1 MTEAPQTRFV
11 RNGDVH
17 LAYQIVG
24 TGPIDLLFID
34 TWVHHVDLVWDI
46 PDFARLLRRLSS
58 FARLIQFDRRGTGLS
73 DPVPVDA
80 LPDLETQVDDVI
92 AVLDAAESERP
103 AVLGVSDG
111 NFVAMLLAAT
121 HPDRCRALALYAPA
135 AMQLAAPDH
144 PIGFTLEFVE
154 ETIQLMTDGLLQGGG
169 GLEWLAPSRV
179 GDERFEAQLARLQR
193 SALRPGAIG
202 HYYRQSMLSDI
213 RPILPTIQ
221 APTLVIHRTEDRIM
235 PVALGREV
243 ADLIPG
249 AKFVELP
256 GTDALPFSGDTDRI
270 VEEVEEFLTGAHTGA
285 EFERILATLVFT
297 DIVDSTSVA
306 ARVGDRAWRDLLDQH
321 NELVRGELDRFKGRE
336 IATTGDGFL
345 ATFDGPGKAVRC
357 GLSITGAAATLGIR
371 VRAGVHTGEV
381 DVREADIGGLAVH
394 IAARVA
400 ALAAPGEVLVSSTVK
415 DLLVGSGIEFEGRGE
430 HALKGV
436 PETWRLFA
444 ARRDPSE
451 GAPGRTTID

>member
-24 TGPIDLLFID
+24 TGPIDLLLID

-80 LPDLETQVDDVI
+80 LPDLETQVEDVI

-111 NFVAMLLAAT
+111 NLVAMLLAAT

-135 AMQLAAPDH
+135 AMQSAAPDH
-144 PIGFTLEFVE
+144 PIGYTLEFVE
-154 ETIQLMTDGLLQGGG
+154 ETVQLMTDGLLQGGG

-179 GDERFEAQLARLQR
+179 GDERFAAQLSRLQR

-202 HYYRQSMLSDI
+202 HYDRQSMLSDI

-221 APTLVIHRTEDRIM
+221 APALVIHRTGDRIM

-249 AKFVELP
+249 ARFVELP
-256 GTDALPFSGDTDRI
+256 GTDALPFSGDTDRL

-306 ARVGDRAWRDLLDQH
+306 AQVGDRAWRDLLDQH
-321 NELVRGELDRFKGRE
+321 NELVRREFGRFRGRE
-336 IATTGDGFL
+336 VTTTGDGFL

-357 GLSITGAAATLGIR
+357 ALSITEAATTLGLQ

-381 DVREADIGGLAVH
+381 DVRELDVGGLAVH

-400 ALAAPGEVLVSSTVK
+400 ALAAAGEVLVSSTVK
-415 DLLVGSGIEFEGRGE
+415 DLLVGSGIEFESCGE

-444 ARRDPSE
+444 AQPDRS
-451 GAPGRTTID
+451 GAGAGQA

>member
-1 MTEAPQTRFV
+1 
-11 RNGDVH
+11 
-17 LAYQIVG
+17 
-24 TGPIDLLFID
+24 
-34 TWVHHVDLVWDI
+34 
-46 PDFARLLRRLSS
+46 
-58 FARLIQFDRRGTGLS
+58 
-73 DPVPVDA
+73 
-80 LPDLETQVDDVI
+80 
-92 AVLDAAESERP
+92 
-103 AVLGVSDG
+103 
-111 NFVAMLLAAT
+111 
-121 HPDRCRALALYAPA
+121 
-135 AMQLAAPDH
+135 
-144 PIGFTLEFVE
+144 
-154 ETIQLMTDGLLQGGG
+154 
-169 GLEWLAPSRV
+169 LEWLAPSRV

-221 APTLVIHRTEDRIM
+221 APTLVIHRSGDRIM

-256 GTDALPFSGDTDRI
+256 GTDALPFSGDSDRI

-306 ARVGDRAWRDLLDQH
+306 AQLGDRSWRDLLDQH
-321 NELVRGELDRFKGRE
+321 NELVRGELGRFKGRE

-357 GLSITGAAATLGIR
+357 ALSITGAAATLGIQ

-400 ALAAPGEVLVSSTVK
+400 ALAARVRYWFPV
-415 DLLVGSGIEFEGRGE
+415 R
-430 HALKGV
+430 
-436 PETWRLFA
+436 
-444 ARRDPSE
+444 
-451 GAPGRTTID
+451 

>member
-1 MTEAPQTRFV
+1 MTEVPTTRFV

-24 TGPIDLLFID
+24 NGPIDLLLID

-92 AVLDAAESERP
+92 AVLDAAEAKRP
-103 AVLGVSDG
+103 AVLGISDG
-111 NFVAMLLAAT
+111 NLVAMLLAAT

-135 AMQLAAPDH
+135 AMQAAAPDH
-144 PIGFTLEFVE
+144 PIGFPLEFVE
-154 ETIQLMTDGLLQGGG
+154 ETVQLMTDGLLQGGG

-179 GDERFEAQLARLQR
+179 GDERFAAQVARLQR

-235 PVALGREV
+235 PIALGREV
-243 ADLIPG
+243 ANLIPG

-256 GTDALPFSGDTDRI
+256 GTDALPFSGDSDRI

-306 ARVGDRAWRDLLDQH
+306 AKGRRTRARCGWSGGAHRGTCGRARRTGRGACLQHRERSPGWLRDR
-321 NELVRGELDRFKGRE
+321 VRGPRRARSEGCSGNMAPF
-336 IATTGDGFL
+336 
-345 ATFDGPGKAVRC
+345 RC
-357 GLSITGAAATLGIR
+357 
-371 VRAGVHTGEV
+371 
-381 DVREADIGGLAVH
+381 
-394 IAARVA
+394 AAR
-400 ALAAPGEVLVSSTVK
+400 EC
-415 DLLVGSGIEFEGRGE
+415 
-430 HALKGV
+430 
-436 PETWRLFA
+436 RLTA
-444 ARRDPSE
+444 
-451 GAPGRTTID
+451 IN

>member
-17 LAYQIVG
+17 LAYQVVG
-24 TGPIDLLFID
+24 AGPIDLLLID

-73 DPVPVDA
+73 DPVPIDA
-80 LPDLETQVDDVI
+80 LPDLETQVDDVV
-92 AVLDAAESERP
+92 AVLEAAESERP

-111 NFVAMLLAAT
+111 NLVAMLLAAT

-135 AMQLAAPDH
+135 AMQSAAPDH
-144 PIGFTLEFVE
+144 PIGLTPEFVE
-154 ETIQLMTDGLLQGGG
+154 ETVQLMTDGLLEGGG

-179 GDERFEAQLARLQR
+179 GDERFAAQLARLQR

-221 APTLVIHRTEDRIM
+221 APTLVIHRTDDRIM

-249 AKFVELP
+249 ARFVELP
-256 GTDALPFSGDTDRI
+256 GTDALPYSGDTDRI
-270 VEEVEEFLTGAHTGA
+270 AEEVEEFLTGAHTGA

-297 DIVDSTSVA
+297 DIVDSTRVA
-306 ARVGDRAWRDLLDQH
+306 ARLGDRAWRDLLDEH
-321 NELVRGELDRFKGRE
+321 NKLVRGEFARFRGRE
-336 IATTGDGFL
+336 VITTGDGFL

-357 GLSITGAAATLGIR
+357 ALAITEAATTLGLQ

-381 DVREADIGGLAVH
+381 DVRELDVGGLAVH

-400 ALAAPGEVLVSSTVK
+400 ALAGPGEVLVSGTVK
-415 DLLVGSGIEFEGRGE
+415 DLLVVSGIEFAGRGE

-436 PETWRLFA
+436 PDRWRLFA
-444 ARRDPSE
+444 AQPDRSSRLAE
-451 GAPGRTTID
+451 QR

>member
-1 MTEAPQTRFV
+1 MREAPQTRFV

-24 TGPIDLLFID
+24 NGPIDLLFID
-34 TWVHHVDLVWDI
+34 TWAHHVDLVWDI

-58 FARLIQFDRRGTGLS
+58 FARLIQFDRRGTGVS

-80 LPDLETQVDDVI
+80 LPDLETQVEDVI
-92 AVLDAAESERP
+92 AVLNAAESERP
-103 AVLGVSDG
+103 AILGIADASL
-111 NFVAMLLAAT
+111 VAMLLAAT

-135 AMQLAAPDH
+135 AMQAAAPDH
-144 PIGFTLEFVE
+144 PIGRTLEDIEGSV
-154 ETIQLMTDGLLQGGG
+154 QLMTDGMLEGGG

-179 GDERFEAQLARLQR
+179 GDERFAAQLARLQR

-221 APTLVIHRTEDRIM
+221 APTLVIHRTEDRII

-243 ADLIPG
+243 AALIPG
-249 AKFVELP
+249 ARFVELP
-256 GTDALPFSGDTDRI
+256 GTDTLLFSGDTDRA
-270 VEEVEEFLTGAHTGA
+270 VEEIEEFLTGAHTGA

-297 DIVDSTSVA
+297 DIVHSTRAA

-321 NELVRGELDRFKGRE
+321 NELMRREFDRFRGRE
-336 IATTGDGFL
+336 VATTGDGFL

-357 GLSITGAAATLGIR
+357 ALSITEAATTLDLQ

-381 DVREADIGGLAVH
+381 DVRELDVGGLAVH

-400 ALAAPGEVLVSSTVK
+400 ALAGPGEVLVSSTVK

-444 ARRDPSE
+444 ARRNPS
-451 GAPGRTTID
+451 G

>member
-24 TGPIDLLFID
+24 SGPIDLLLID

-58 FARLIQFDRRGTGLS
+58 FARLIQFERRGTGLTA
-73 DPVPVDA
+73 PVPVDA
-80 LPDLETQVDDVI
+80 LPDLETQVEDVI
-92 AVLDAAESERP
+92 AVLDAAESQRP

-111 NFVAMLLAAT
+111 NFVAMLLAAS

-154 ETIQLMTDGLLQGGG
+154 ETVQLMTDGLLQGGG

-179 GDERFEAQLARLQR
+179 GDERFASQLARLQR

-235 PVALGREV
+235 PIALGREV
-243 ADLIPG
+243 AELIPG
-249 AKFVELP
+249 ARFVELP

-306 ARVGDRAWRDLLDQH
+306 AQVGDRAWRDLLDQH

-357 GLSITGAAATLGIR
+357 GLSITGAAATLGIQ

-400 ALAAPGEVLVSSTVK
+400 ALAARVRYWFPV
-415 DLLVGSGIEFEGRGE
+415 R
-430 HALKGV
+430 
-436 PETWRLFA
+436 
-444 ARRDPSE
+444 
-451 GAPGRTTID
+451 

>member
-1 MTEAPQTRFV
+1 MTESPTTRFV

-17 LAYQIVG
+17 LAYQVVG
-24 TGPIDLLFID
+24 DGPIDLLLID

-58 FARLIQFDRRGTGLS
+58 FSRLIQFDRRGTGLS
-73 DPVPVDA
+73 DPVPVTA

-92 AVLDAAESERP
+92 AVLDAAEAQRP

-111 NFVAMLLAAT
+111 NLVAMLFAAT
-121 HPDRCRALALYAPA
+121 HPERCRALALYAPA
-135 AMQLAAPDH
+135 AMQAIGPDH
-144 PIGFTLEFVE
+144 PIGYSFDFIE
-154 ETIQLMTDGLLQGGG
+154 ETVQVMTDGLLQGGG

-179 GDERFEAQLARLQR
+179 GDDRFAAQMARLQR

-235 PVALGREV
+235 PIALGREV
-243 ADLIPG
+243 ANLIPG

-256 GTDALPFSGDTDRI
+256 GADALPFSGDSDRI

-285 EFERILATLVFT
+285 DFERVLATLVFT

-306 ARVGDRAWRDLLDQH
+306 ARLGDRAWRDLLDQH
-321 NELVRGELDRFKGRE
+321 NELLRREFARFRGRE
-336 IATTGDGFL
+336 VTTTGDGFL

-357 GLSITGAAATLGIR
+357 ALSITEAATTLR
-371 VRAGVHTGEV
+371 LEVRAGVHTGEV
-381 DVREADIGGLAVH
+381 DVRELDVGGLAVH

-415 DLLVGSGIEFEGRGE
+415 DLLVGSGIDFQARGR

-436 PETWRLFA
+436 PEMWRLFA
-444 ARRDPSE
+444 AQRDGTRP
-451 GAPGRTTID
+451 

>member
-24 TGPIDLLFID
+24 TGPIDLLLID

-80 LPDLETQVDDVI
+80 LPDLETQVEDVI

-111 NFVAMLLAAT
+111 NLVAMLLAAT

-135 AMQLAAPDH
+135 AMQSAAPDH
-144 PIGFTLEFVE
+144 PIGYTLEFVE
-154 ETIQLMTDGLLQGGG
+154 ETVQLMTDGLLQGGG

-179 GDERFEAQLARLQR
+179 GDERFASQLARLQR

-235 PVALGREV
+235 PIALGREV
-243 ADLIPG
+243 AELIPG
-249 AKFVELP
+249 ARFVELP
-256 GTDALPFSGDTDRI
+256 GTDALPFSGDTDRL

-306 ARVGDRAWRDLLDQH
+306 AQVGDRAWRDLLDQH

-357 GLSITGAAATLGIR
+357 GLSITGAAATLGIQ

-381 DVREADIGGLAVH
+381 DVRETDVGGLAVH

-444 ARRDPSE
+444 ARRDASV
-451 GAPGRTTID
+451 GSPGRTTID